1 MDYFRR
7 FDAPKLLI
15 LRLMKRFIVLSLI
28 SFLFLSG
35 CKKTEGEGTVGITVT
50 NEKGLPIQ
58 NCSIN
63 LTVPVDGAGTYY
75 GKTDENG
82 YIEFGAGLHVFYD
95 VYVWKGLWE
104 GCDFVEI
111 KPGTKTL
118 KTVIIFPPGS
128 NFNGCL

>member
-1 MDYFRR
+1 M
-7 FDAPKLLI
+7 
-15 LRLMKRFIVLSLI
+15 LSFI

-35 CKKTEGEGTVGITVT
+35 CKKATGVGTIGITVT

-58 NCSIN
+58 NCSVR
-63 LTVPVDGAGTYY
+63 LDVPVEGATEYY
-75 GKTDENG
+75 DKTDING
-82 YIEFGAGLHVFYD
+82 YVEFESGLNVYYD

-111 KPGTKTL
+111 KPGTKNV
-118 KTVIIFPPGS
+118 KSVIIFPPGV

>member
-1 MDYFRR
+1 
-7 FDAPKLLI
+7 
-15 LRLMKRFIVLSLI
+15 MKRLIVLSCF
-28 SFLFLSG
+28 SFLFLSA
-35 CKKTEGEGTVGITVT
+35 CKKTVGVGTIGITVT

-58 NCSIN
+58 NCNIR
-63 LTVPVDGAGTYY
+63 LDVPVEGATEYFA
-75 GKTDENG
+75 KTDING
-82 YIEFGAGLHVFYD
+82 YVEFESGLHVYYD

-111 KPGTKTL
+111 KPGNENL